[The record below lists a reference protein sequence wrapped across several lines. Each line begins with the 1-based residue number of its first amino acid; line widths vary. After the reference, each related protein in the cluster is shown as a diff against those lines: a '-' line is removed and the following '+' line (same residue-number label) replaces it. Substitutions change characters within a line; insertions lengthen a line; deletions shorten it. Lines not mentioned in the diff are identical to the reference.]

1 MAKIEKSELIR
12 RYAKVILEVAT
23 SKEIL
28 DRAEQELSLIKETLQ
43 EDIFLLEFLKNPQ
56 ISAEEK
62 RKVVIEIFEGVVSS
76 IILHQ
81 IALVVG
87 VGRGE
92 LLLSIIDRLLNL
104 TDELNKKTRGK
115 ITTSIPISKE
125 TKDKFQ
131 RIISKL
137 IGKEAILKDTVDPS
151 ILGGFILQ
159 IDDKI
164 IDASIQGQLGR
175 LREEISKEIAIP
187 RPRRSPLCLEQ
198 VRLTHLPCRAR
209 CILPYSGRS

>member
-1 MAKIEKSELIR
+1 MANIEKSEIIR
-12 RYAKVILEVAT
+12 RYAKMILAAAT
-23 SKEIL
+23 SEGIL

-62 RKVVIEIFEGVVSS
+62 RKVVIEIFKGVVSS

-104 TDELNKKTRGK
+104 VDDLNKKIRGK

-131 RIISKL
+131 RTISKL
-137 IGKEAILKDTVDPS
+137 IGKEAILKDAVDPS
-151 ILGGFILQ
+151 ILGGFILR

-175 LREEISKEIAIP
+175 LREEISKEIAMP

-198 VRLTHLPCRAR
+198 AEAKTSPL
-209 CILPYSGRS
+209 

>member
-1 MAKIEKSELIR
+1 MANIEKSEIIR
-12 RYAKVILEVAT
+12 RYANVILTVAT
-23 SKEIL
+23 CKEIL

-62 RKVVIEIFEGVVSS
+62 RKVVIEIFKGVVSS

-87 VGRGE
+87 VGRGG
-92 LLLSIIDRLLNL
+92 LLLSIIDRFLHLA
-104 TDELNKKTRGK
+104 DELNKKTRGK

-131 RIISKL
+131 RIISEL
-137 IGKEAILKDTVDPS
+137 IGKEAILKNTVDPS

-175 LREEISKEIAIP
+175 LREEISKEIAMP

-198 VRLTHLPCRAR
+198 ARLTHLPCRAK

>member
-1 MAKIEKSELIR
+1 MANIEKSEIIR
-12 RYAKVILEVAT
+12 RYAKMILAVAT
-23 SKEIL
+23 SEGIL

-43 EDIFLLEFLKNPQ
+43 EDIFLLELLKNPQ

-62 RKVVIEIFEGVVSS
+62 RKVVIEIFKGVVSS

-104 TDELNKKTRGK
+104 ADELNKKTRGK
-115 ITTSIPISKE
+115 ITTAIPISKE

-137 IGKEAILKDTVDPS
+137 IGKEAIIKDAVDPS

-175 LREEISKEIAIP
+175 LREEISKEIAMP
-187 RPRRSPLCLEQ
+187 RPRRSPLCLVNTEAKTSP
-198 VRLTHLPCRAR
+198 L
-209 CILPYSGRS
+209 

>member
-1 MAKIEKSELIR
+1 MANIEKSEIIR
-12 RYAKVILEVAT
+12 RYAKMILTAAT
-23 SKEIL
+23 SEGRL
-28 DRAEQELSLIKETLQ
+28 DRVEQELSLIKETLQ

-62 RKVVIEIFEGVVSS
+62 RKVVIEVFKGGVSS

-92 LLLSIIDRLLNL
+92 LLLNIIDRLLNL
-104 TDELNKKTRGK
+104 ANELNKKTRGK
-115 ITTSIPISKE
+115 ITTAIPISKE

-131 RIISKL
+131 RIITKL
-137 IGKEAILKDTVDPS
+137 IGKEAVLKDAVDPS

-175 LREEISKEIAIP
+175 LKKEISKEISMPPQKRSAIY
-187 RPRRSPLCLEQ
+187 LENAGAGGSS
-198 VRLTHLPCRAR
+198 L
-209 CILPYSGRS
+209 

>member
-1 MAKIEKSELIR
+1 MANIEKSEIIR
-12 RYAKVILEVAT
+12 RYAKMILAAAT
-23 SKEIL
+23 SEGIL

-62 RKVVIEIFEGVVSS
+62 RKVVIEIFKGVVSS

-104 TDELNKKTRGK
+104 VDDLNKKTRGK

-131 RIISKL
+131 RTISKL
-137 IGKEAILKDTVDPS
+137 IGKEAILKDAVDPS

-175 LREEISKEIAIP
+175 LRKEISKEIAMP

-198 VRLTHLPCRAR
+198 AEAKTSPL
-209 CILPYSGRS
+209 